1 MFQRADMSF
10 SVVVVFV
17 LVPPQRRE
25 SNFQEAAVRFLLS
38 SSTPSLGSLETKPF
52 FPRSFVLLVFSLA
65 RRDSLGMTVS
75 AVEDDS
81 VLLCVGGG

>member
-17 LVPPQRRE
+17 LAPPQWRE

-38 SSTPSLGSLETKPF
+38 FTPSLGSLETKPF
-52 FPRSFVLLVFSLA
+52 FPRSFVLLVFSLV
-65 RRDSLGMTVS
+65 RRDSLGMTVR